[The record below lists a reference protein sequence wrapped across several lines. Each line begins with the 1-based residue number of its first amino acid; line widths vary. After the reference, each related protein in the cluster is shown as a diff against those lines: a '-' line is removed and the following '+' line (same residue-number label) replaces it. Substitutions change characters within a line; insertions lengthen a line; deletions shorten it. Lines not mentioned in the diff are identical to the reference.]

1 MFRKPRHNHVSFEAY
16 KNSVINILKTYLIMK
31 SQNSLQLNISDKT
44 SVALRTQAGR
54 RSTNMNLQTTYMCHE
69 LCLT

>member
-1 MFRKPRHNHVSFEAY
+1 
-16 KNSVINILKTYLIMK
+16 MK

-44 SVALRTQAGR
+44 SVALRTQASR